1 MSIEFLEQLEAAVG
15 KSAGRFD
22 ELRER
27 ADRIYED
34 RVAQIAKSEGC
45 GMVRAYALATQDDIA
60 SRAYTLSCDLA
71 ERQSRAESAGMSV
84 AAFTD

>member
-34 RVAQIAKSEGC
+34 RVADIAKANSC
-45 GMVRAYALATQDDIA
+45 DMSRAHALAAQDDIA

-71 ERQSRAESAGMSV
+71 ERQSRAQSAGLSA
-84 AAFTD
+84 AAFID